1 MTCIFPGLVV
11 SQSFGPTLP
20 RFTGD
25 WGPEYAV
32 YTQKCIFMR
41 LVSGDLRAL
50 WILDHELN
58 VVVPHLDPADP
69 DVIRNLYL
77 GEGPSLSDAEAAEVD
92 EQALKDLVDLGDLL
106 GRHSPCFQPGY
117 PHLSFQ
123 TFDAPQT
130 ERQARIMSFIRR
142 LKADAY
148 AVGEGYCFPQFI
160 TYEQYEKGSI
170 EADNDEGDTISWRF
184 FFMVNNFDFLGYN
197 DHPEWSSLVLLV
209 SSHEKHIV
217 GVLDTVEGVTY
228 EFEPRSRDIFPRAL
242 TLTCFLKSAISKR
255 LNDGPTSDR
264 AHCFREYHIGHY
276 IWNELSTLGI
286 CLKPGR
292 RLSVFVHYLCD
303 EPLYPVDEVFPE
315 LASQVFRNVTDFELV
330 RAAFIEKHNFFPYST
345 FKITTAFRER
355 VLKIA
360 ERKSAALD
368 AEIAARKDEGRKVV
382 LIGLRLENRM
392 WPEQFNGYKALIR
405 ALIADGG
412 SYHIIFDGHNYIGN
426 DSTALMN
433 SHMET
438 VIKGEKSIAE
448 IEKEKVEKF
457 LAWYR
462 SELSSLKRRGVLSV
476 ADSPP
481 VTIESIV
488 PCPVSDS
495 IIAALRC
502 DYFITH
508 WGAGLAKYKWLA
520 NGRGGVFSSRSVIN
534 YKYDVRIY
542 DTELYLEDAL
552 ALDFMPSEKAQIL
565 PSNDASLLRFEGA
578 DRENFTIKPKDF
590 ADWAVERIKSIA

>member
-1 MTCIFPGLVV
+1 
-11 SQSFGPTLP
+11 
-20 RFTGD
+20 
-25 WGPEYAV
+25 
-32 YTQKCIFMR
+32 MR
-41 LVSGDLRAL
+41 LANGNLRAL

-69 DVIRNLYL
+69 EVIRNLYL

-92 EQALKDLVDLGDLL
+92 EQALKDLVELGDLL

-117 PHLSFQ
+117 PHPSFQ

-142 LKADAY
+142 LREDAY
-148 AVGEGYCFPQFI
+148 AVGEGCCFPQFI

-170 EADNDEGDTISWRF
+170 EANNGEGDTISWRF
-184 FFMVNNFDFLGYN
+184 FFMINNFDCLGYN

-228 EFEPRSRDIFPRAL
+228 EFEPRTRDILPRAL
-242 TLTCFLKSAISKR
+242 TLTCFLKSVISKR
-255 LNDGPTSDR
+255 LKDGTSSDR

-276 IWNELSTLGI
+276 IWNELSTVGI

-292 RLSVFVHYLCD
+292 RLSVFVHALCD

-315 LASQVFRNVTDFELV
+315 LAGQVYRKVTDFELV
-330 RAAFIEKHNFFPYST
+330 RAALIENHNFFPYST
-345 FKITTAFRER
+345 FKITTAFRKR
-355 VLKIA
+355 ILKIA
-360 ERKSAALD
+360 EKKSAALD
-368 AEIAARKDEGRKVV
+368 AQIAARKAEGRRVV

-405 ALIADGG
+405 ALMADGG
-412 SYHIIFDGHNYIGN
+412 RYHIIFDGHNYIGN
-426 DSTALMN
+426 DSAALMN

-438 VIKGEKSIAE
+438 VIKGEKTIAE
-448 IEKEKVEKF
+448 IEKQKVKKL
-457 LAWYR
+457 LAWYG
-462 SELSSLKRRGVLSV
+462 SELRSLNKRGALGAMDV
-476 ADSPP
+476 PP
-481 VTIESIV
+481 VTVQSLV
-488 PCPVSDS
+488 PCPVGDS

-508 WGAGLAKYKWLA
+508 WGAGLAKYKWLT
-520 NGRGGVFSSRSVIN
+520 NSRGGVFSSHDVIK

-542 DTELYLEDAL
+542 DSEIYLEDAV
-552 ALDFMPSEKAQIL
+552 ALDFMPPEKAQAL
-565 PSNDASLLRFEGA
+565 VSDEASLLRFEGK

-590 ADWAVERIKSIA
+590 AEWAVERIKSIK